1 MRLEVITPTDVCI
14 DTGVRRIVAEAPEG
28 FFGVLPNHGD
38 FVTDLV
44 PGILVHES
52 AEGREGFLA
61 LHSGTLVKCG
71 SHVRAAVQDAIA
83 GDDLDW
89 LREQVE
95 TRFRQQDEGER
106 AARAA
111 LAMLEAGMIRRFR
124 ELEGLGG

>member
-1 MRLEVITPTDVCI
+1 MRLELITPTDVCI
-14 DTGVRRIVAEAPEG
+14 DTDVHRLVAEAPDG

-44 PGILVHES
+44 PGILVFEP
-52 AEGREGFLA
+52 ENGQERFVA

-71 SHVRAAVQDAIA
+71 AHVRAAVQEAIE
-83 GDDLDW
+83 GNDLDW

-95 TRFRQQDEGER
+95 TQFRKQDEDER

-111 LAMLEAGMIRRFR
+111 MAVLEASMIRRFR
-124 ELEGLGG
+124 DLRGMSQ